1 MGPIVLPDLSESW
14 QATWA
19 DTKEIFTAANL
30 VAVGGRLG
38 TDDMEEDERQKPRGK
53 DTVEPVFFHA
63 MPQTFY
69 DELLAAM
76 PLKAV
81 LDLTPGDGALALS
94 AYKRNIVYTG
104 MAFSDTHSTTLMKR
118 LEKAIWRRM
127 SDDTDPLYEPRL
139 MAAVLGA
146 AQDAKANAKKRKAD
160 KDHKGTEQNPRAA
173 PKRRRGAP
181 LDPHD
186 PLGDEG
192 DDDAA
197 AADDDELSG
206 DSARGD
212 SFFF

>member
-1 MGPIVLPDLSESW
+1 MI
-14 QATWA
+14 
-19 DTKEIFTAANL
+19 
-30 VAVGGRLG
+30 AVDGRV
-38 TDDMEEDERQKPRGK
+38 DDDVEEDEQNRQKAPARDK
-53 DTVEPVFFHA
+53 DTVEAVFYHA
-63 MPQTFY
+63 MPGSFY

-81 LDLTPGDGALALS
+81 LDLTPGDGALALC

-104 MAFSDTHSTTLMKR
+104 MALSDTHSTMLMKR
-118 LEKAIWRRM
+118 LEKAIWRCM
-127 SDDTDPLYEPRL
+127 SDDTDPLYEARL

-146 AQDAKANAKKRKAD
+146 AQDGKTKRKTD
-160 KDHKGTEQNPRAA
+160 KDHKGIEQ
-173 PKRRRGAP
+173 KRRRGGKVPPAP

-206 DSARGD
+206 DSTGGK
-212 SFFF
+212 S